1 MARNLTQLAGSFF
14 LSLSLSLSL
23 MRFLSLYLLA
33 EMGFDLLY
41 RFSDLEIWVSF
52 DLCLVLF
59 VFVFLFTVLFQFY
72 CAITY
77 ICSK

>member
-1 MARNLTQLAGSFF
+1 
-14 LSLSLSLSL
+14 

-59 VFVFLFTVLFQFY
+59 VFVFLFTVLFQISILLCY
-72 CAITY
+72 Y
-77 ICSK
+77 IYLFQIKYLY